1 MVVLKKL
8 NIELPYDQAIS
19 LLGRHPKELKVNRN
33 RHMDIENKFMVNK
46 GEREGRIN
54 YEFGVDIYTLLYIKW
69 VTNKDLLYSSGDYT
83 QYFLILS
90 NL

>member
-8 NIELPYDQAIS
+8 NIELPYDPAIS

-33 RHMDIENKFMVNK
+33 RHTDIENKFMVTK

-54 YEFGVDIYTLLYIKW
+54 YEFGIDIYTLIYIKE
-69 VTNKDLLYSSGDYT
+69 VTNKDLLYSTGDNT
-83 QYFLILS
+83 QWFVILS